1 MRKNCTLFIDTT
13 NNYCYIAVSFSCKIL
28 MKAKLPVNKNVTDI
42 IVDTIHKTL
51 KQAGIKPLD
60 LTHIV
65 LNIGP
70 GSFTGDKVG
79 VTVAKAWKLFDPRIE
94 IMTINSLLLQTKDGN
109 GISVIDAKSNKLYLA
124 VYKNEKEL
132 VKPCL
137 INAKDLAK
145 YKKKY
150 KLPLIQNQTDSM
162 YDNFLK
168 HTKSFKKVQDI
179 EYLEPLYLKNPIQ

>member
-1 MRKNCTLFIDTT
+1 
-13 NNYCYIAVSFSCKIL
+13 
-28 MKAKLPVNKNVTDI
+28 MKARIPVNKNVTDI

-51 KQAGIKPLD
+51 KQAGAKPLD

-65 LNIGP
+65 LNVGP

-94 IMTINSLLLQTKDGN
+94 IMTINSLLLQTEDGN

-124 VYKNEKEL
+124 VYKNSKEL
-132 VKPCL
+132 VQPCL
-137 INAKDLAK
+137 IDKKELVK

-150 KLPLIQNQTDSM
+150 SSLPLIIDQTNNM

-168 HTKSFKKVQDI
+168 HSKSFKKVQDI
-179 EYLEPLYLKNPIQ
+179 KYLEPLYLKNPV